1 MINTGLISIIVPVYN
16 VEMYLEKCL
25 LSICN
30 QTKKELEILLIND
43 GSTDNS
49 PSICEEFAK
58 KDPRIVVIHQSS
70 QGVSAARNTGIKNA
84 TGELV
89 GFVDSDD
96 WILPDM
102 FENLENILEENNCD
116 ISICGYARQFGDEVT
131 DIRENNHF
139 LTLPQEE
146 SLRELFR
153 GKIYRFALW
162 NKLYR
167 RHCFDNITFPL
178 GRIHED
184 LAVSY
189 KLFLK
194 ANRIVNTSKTGYIYR
209 TREESILTT
218 KFHKGR
224 IDSYKAWDEII
235 STISKVYP
243 QLMDEVWLR
252 FVWWSLDNVQ
262 TILNQISDKE
272 EANEQFAWISREVRK
287 HFHKIPKLK
296 QLSWKVK
303 LQLLMINYQYY
314 ISAKNKKI
322 LKGQPT

>member
-1 MINTGLISIIVPVYN
+1 MNPVISVIVPVYN
-16 VEMYLEKCL
+16 VENYLEKCL
-25 LSICN
+25 SSICN

-49 PSICEEFAK
+49 PSICEAFAK
-58 KDPRIVVIHQSS
+58 IDPRIIVIHQSS
-70 QGVSAARNTGIKNA
+70 KGVSAARNTGIKNA
-84 TGELV
+84 TGEMI

-102 FENLENILEENNCD
+102 FENLENILKENDSD
-116 ISICGYARQFGDEVT
+116 ISICGYARQFEDEVT
-131 DIRENNHF
+131 QFREANRI
-139 LTLPQEE
+139 LVLPQEDA
-146 SLRELFR
+146 LRELFR

-167 RHCFDNITFPL
+167 RHCFNNITFPE

-189 KLFLK
+189 KLFLNAK
-194 ANRIVNTSKTGYIYR
+194 RIVNTPKTGYIYR
-209 TREESILTT
+209 YREKSILTT

-235 STISKVYP
+235 NTINDIYP
-243 QLMDEVWLR
+243 QLMREVWMR
-252 FVWWSLDNVQ
+252 FVWWSIDNVQ
-262 TILNQISDKE
+262 TILREITDKQD
-272 EANEQFAWISREVRK
+272 ANEQFARISCEVRK
-287 HFHKIPKLK
+287 HFKDISKSK

-303 LQLLMINYQYY
+303 LQLLMINYQCY

-322 LKGQPT
+322 LRG